1 MSSTGFCEFSPDNS
15 GFLPH
20 PKRIHDISHGPEC
33 QKSTPMV
40 EKENEEF
47 AHIKHEQEEHF
58 INVGKLH
65 IEEEQHL
72 LFKEEDDPPYVEE
85 EDVDIQKGNL
95 ESLNEYAGPA
105 EASRR
110 VERPSGSSSK
120 TSFQAG
126 YFMAPPPDSHDSTSH
141 LQFCFAKYLT
151 PEWQVPASV
160 VVKEELELP
169 QITPEEPGPS
179 QLQEKKEH
187 FAIKKEEDVNRSIGE
202 PLKSQ
207 YDLTEASRMAE
218 PLNSSVEQ
226 WRADDLIAPLSDTD
240 DVSHSPYDDDEED
253 HNKVGRDD
261 KLWNCSH
268 CGKTFGQIE
277 KWTSNPVDLD
287 VI

>member
-187 FAIKKEEDVNRSIGE
+187 FAIKKEEDVNRSI
-202 PLKSQ
+202 
-207 YDLTEASRMAE
+207 
-218 PLNSSVEQ
+218 
-226 WRADDLIAPLSDTD
+226 DTD